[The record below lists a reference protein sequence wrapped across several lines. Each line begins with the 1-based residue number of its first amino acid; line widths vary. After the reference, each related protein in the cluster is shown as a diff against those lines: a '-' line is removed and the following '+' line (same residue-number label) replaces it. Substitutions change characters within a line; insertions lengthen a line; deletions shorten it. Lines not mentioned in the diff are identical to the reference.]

1 MGFWSLPNSITQ
13 DNLEKLENGML
24 DISDVGKTWQF
35 KLSHEY
41 VNTSFECDCISK
53 LIGDAVFE

>member
-35 KLSHEY
+35 KLSHE
-41 VNTSFECDCISK
+41 
-53 LIGDAVFE
+53 